1 MEFQHEPNR
10 IFYEQDGKL
19 LAEVTFTDIDDHQA
33 YVIDRTFVSDELRGQ
48 GVAGQLIKAVVDLA
62 RQEHKLL
69 EPLCTYARHA
79 FDTHP
84 EYADVLRPTPEA

>member
-1 MEFQHEPNR
+1 MEFQYEPNR
-10 IFYEQDGKL
+10 IFNEQNGKL
-19 LAEVTFTDIDDHQA
+19 LAEVTFPDIDDQA
-33 YVIDRTFVSDELRGQ
+33 YVIDKTYVDESLRGQ
-48 GVAGQLIKAVVDLA
+48 GVAGQLIKAVVEKA
-62 RQEHKLL
+62 RSEGKTL